1 VVFSEVRVSAFACA
15 GMVVALHE
23 PWDALAFSIPP
34 SLPFG
39 APSSRVGIT
48 TNEAR
53 RPQEEEEAF
62 RDSPDK
68 SAGPSLFGGGREGK
82 GR

>member
-1 VVFSEVRVSAFACA
+1 MVFSEVRVSAFACA

-62 RDSPDK
+62 RDSPDQ